1 MNHLEKLIQSIPFS
15 LFSQGASAVPA
26 SDAPMS
32 SPHASFAS
40 ATHSF
45 PLSVPPPS
53 LMQFPIM
60 NPSTHFPL
68 SQESMQPSTAP
79 TEGIQRSMSNMLS
92 ASYLYLDDEGYTR
105 WQGESSGLPLLD
117 FLVERKLPAASSN
130 PPTDDDNQS
139 NPARESWSR
148 KPESVT
154 TGTWFPNRR
163 TRVTGSIPPELMW
176 RTITAVIPP
185 PLMDSLIQ
193 CFLSTSHYLIP
204 FLHVPQFLN
213 DYGNPQKWGEP
224 GFAAFIVA
232 ICCLSSR
239 HVDDPRVRADPSDG
253 FSAGTHWFDLFCK
266 LRTMPATDRPTLY
279 AVQSVFVAAV
289 YAIGLG
295 RLSRGF
301 ALLAE
306 ACTLSMDAG
315 LHRSSDNYDCFGPIE
330 EQVRRRT
337 FWCVYMWDKQAAAAF
352 GRPPLLRLRDC
363 DAREPAVVDD
373 EYITS
378 ESVGTQ
384 PEGSESRL
392 GAFVACTR
400 LSVVLESVLES
411 PTTVAVSTDPFLQRA
426 STLFTNAY
434 ADNRFLHAEEQLLD
448 TVIQTLHPF
457 WAHTAETMG
466 SPDVLRVTQCERLH
480 CFSLF
485 VRMLI
490 ARKRFS
496 LFVGERIRR
505 LDNDGSDAGSSPA
518 VSESIEQSEEERSAM
533 MKCHESAVELIQSH
547 TQVAKKGL
555 MTYCTCMKLLMCC
568 FFLKFHQMEFTLFI
582 N

>member
-1 MNHLEKLIQSIPFS
+1 
-15 LFSQGASAVPA
+15 
-26 SDAPMS
+26 MS

-40 ATHSF
+40 ASHSF
-45 PLSVPPPS
+45 PLGVPPPS
-53 LMQFPIM
+53 LTQYPIT

-68 SQESMQPSTAP
+68 SQESVQANTSQN
-79 TEGIQRSMSNMLS
+79 EGIQRTMSNILS

-117 FLVERKLPAASSN
+117 FLVERKLPTASSH
-130 PPTDDDNQS
+130 PPTDDGKQS
-139 NPARESWSR
+139 SPVRESWSR

-176 RTITAVIPP
+176 RTITTVIPP

-204 FLHVPQFLN
+204 FLHVPQFLS

-315 LHRSSDNYDCFGPIE
+315 LHRSSDDYDCFGPIE

-373 EYITS
+373 EYITPD
-378 ESVGTQ
+378 SVEAQ
-384 PEGSESRL
+384 PEGTESRL

-400 LSVVLESVLES
+400 LAVILESVLES
-411 PTTVAVSTDPFLQRA
+411 TTPTAMSTDPFLQRA
-426 STLFTNAY
+426 SGLFTHAY
-434 ADNRFLHAEEQLLD
+434 AGDRGGLHPEEQLLD
-448 TVIQTLHPF
+448 AVIHSLPPY

-490 ARKRFS
+490 ARKRVS
-496 LFVGERIRR
+496 ILVGERIRR
-505 LDNDGSDAGSSPA
+505 MDSDGSEAGASPTM
-518 VSESIEQSEEERSAM
+518 SESSEQTEEERSAM
-533 MKCHESAVELIQSH
+533 MMCHASAVELIQSH

-555 MTYCTCMKLLMCC
+555 MTYCTCRTC
-568 FFLKFHQMEFTLFI
+568 FQAVFSKFCHQMGSTLFI